1 MKLTELETS
10 AWSDWRAI
18 RVSWRKLTEIRNT
31 VAELRS
37 LSETGELQGRGHEDQ
52 AGGGEQG
59 KDKDIL

>member
-1 MKLTELETS
+1 M
-10 AWSDWRAI
+10 
-18 RVSWRKLTEIRNT
+18 SWRKLTEIRNT